1 MIEYDVTYAGETAR
15 SHDIYIV
22 QRPDIPAPEIN
33 RDQIDIPGRDGS
45 LYLSQRTVNDIQI
58 SIEMNFMT
66 TPDQWGEK
74 YREAKAWLL
83 KEQNGVLKMN
93 DDPEWFYRAKK
104 VVIETS
110 ERTCRQIGKFIATF
124 TCSGYMYRVDGATS
138 HTIEEVQRNNWEE
151 CHPTYLIK
159 GDANCRL
166 KVNGKYFVVNVG
178 QECTIDTERQIAYKS
193 DGTLV
198 NAYVTGDYED
208 LYLKTGGNTIEI
220 TPETMTMEII
230 PNWRCY

>member
-1 MIEYDVTYAGETAR
+1 MSMKLNITLYFKSR
-15 SHDIYIV
+15 SDN
-22 QRPDIPAPEIN
+22 ANSLEIAALSSIFF
-33 RDQIDIPGRDGS
+33 RDQIDIPGRDGR

-66 TPDQWGEK
+66 TPNQWGEK

-138 HTIEEVQRNNWEE
+138 HTIEEVQKNNWEE

-193 DGTLV
+193 GRIHSDCRR
-198 NAYVTGDYED
+198 Y
-208 LYLKTGGNTIEI
+208 
-220 TPETMTMEII
+220 
-230 PNWRCY
+230 